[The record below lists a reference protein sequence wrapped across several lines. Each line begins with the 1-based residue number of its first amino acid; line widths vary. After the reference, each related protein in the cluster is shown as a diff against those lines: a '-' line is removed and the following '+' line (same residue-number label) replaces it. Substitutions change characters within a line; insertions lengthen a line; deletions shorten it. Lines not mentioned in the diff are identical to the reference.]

1 MYDPNIVIF
10 DALFIHNTTM
20 YKYDINSQEEVG
32 GWYVGL
38 APWGWFSLK
47 SKRSVVFTHP
57 LAYIQQKMNDDASC
71 IYMFIQTRTIYM
83 YMYIFVSQVLHS
95 LVPRPT
101 IRSSGWITS
110 PLLA

>member
-38 APWGWFSLK
+38 APWG
-47 SKRSVVFTHP
+47 
-57 LAYIQQKMNDDASC
+57 
-71 IYMFIQTRTIYM
+71 
-83 YMYIFVSQVLHS
+83 
-95 LVPRPT
+95 
-101 IRSSGWITS
+101 
-110 PLLA
+110 